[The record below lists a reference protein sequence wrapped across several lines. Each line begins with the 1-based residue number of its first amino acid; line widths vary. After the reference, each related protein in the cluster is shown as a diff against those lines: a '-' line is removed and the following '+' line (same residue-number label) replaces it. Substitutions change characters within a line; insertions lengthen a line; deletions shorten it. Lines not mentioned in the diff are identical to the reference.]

1 VLRSEFGSR
10 VALGAGETWP
20 GPAVDRSKR
29 AFGTLD
35 PFNQMLA
42 VNETVA
48 HLGGLVARLELGVST
63 AGPVISYC
71 SLVGASAA

>member
-1 VLRSEFGSR
+1 M
-10 VALGAGETWP
+10 
-20 GPAVDRSKR
+20 DRSKR
-29 AFGTLD
+29 AFDTLD